1 MPKPSGSGTR
11 WTEPNRQRNG
21 ARNGNELR
29 SDRFNEFVL
38 AQVSDR
44 CWLVAYNGRLIA
56 GALLSSLRAAID
68 YAAAVAEGSG
78 RPRFHLRVIPAGH

>member
-1 MPKPSGSGTR
+1 MPKPGRGGR
-11 WTEPNRQRNG
+11 HAGGRVHK
-21 ARNGNELR
+21 GNEQR
-29 SDRFNEFVL
+29 SERFNEFVL

-68 YAAAVAEGSG
+68 YASALAEESG